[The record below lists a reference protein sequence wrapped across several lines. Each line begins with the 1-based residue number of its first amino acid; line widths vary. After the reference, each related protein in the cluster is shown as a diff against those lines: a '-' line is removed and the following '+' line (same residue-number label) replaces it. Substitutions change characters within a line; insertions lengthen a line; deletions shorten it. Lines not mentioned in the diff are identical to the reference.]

1 MKLQDQLARA
11 AAVDAADRQL
21 ARAEY
26 LAIIRRSHRPL
37 EGDLPRVLALAELL
51 AISRDQ
57 LVADLRGM
65 ARVRLLAAKAAWVSR
80 MRAEHR
86 AAAKATG
93 DAVDVMH
100 AAQKAVANA
109 RVDVVKAHRDLSEVS
124 MAAHYLAKAR
134 RARPDLAG
142 HKIDIEGVGWMP
154 PLIFARQRDAGAP
167 PPAKGFG
174 LAWLSGLLRALVRG
188 AGPDRRGERAEELLA
203 QLDDLGRAADPGA
216 AAEVESTAGP
226 VTHDGPVLEAT

>member
-11 AAVDAADRQL
+11 AAVDAADREL

-37 EGDLPRVLALAELL
+37 EGDLARVLALAELL
-51 AISRDQ
+51 GISRDQ
-57 LVADLRGM
+57 LVGDLRGM
-65 ARVRLLAAKAAWVSR
+65 ARIRLLAAQAAWVPR
-80 MRAEHR
+80 MLAEHR
-86 AAAKATG
+86 AAAKAAG

-100 AAQKAVANA
+100 AAQNAVANA
-109 RVDVVKAHRDLSEVS
+109 RVDVVRGHRDLSTVM
-124 MAAHYLAKAR
+124 MANHHLAKAR
-134 RARPDLAG
+134 RERPDLVG
-142 HKIDIEGVGWMP
+142 DGVDVEGAGWMP
-154 PLIFARQRDAGAP
+154 PLIEARQRDAGASR

-203 QLDDLGRAADPGA
+203 QLEHLGRDADPDA
-216 AAEVESTAGP
+216 AVEMESTAGP
-226 VTHDGPVLEAT
+226 VLET